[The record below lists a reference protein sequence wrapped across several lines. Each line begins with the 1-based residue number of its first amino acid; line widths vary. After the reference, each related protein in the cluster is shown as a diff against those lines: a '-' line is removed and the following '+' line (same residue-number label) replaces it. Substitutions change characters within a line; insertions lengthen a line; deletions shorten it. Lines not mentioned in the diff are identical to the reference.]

1 VATRIWHLTD
11 DGIEDFQGTYA
22 EYNSPTG
29 RP

>member
-22 EYNSPTG
+22 EYGAPMG
-29 RP
+29 R